1 MFSQTYSATL
11 QGISA
16 TSVSVEANSG
26 ERGDPKVVLV
36 GLPDTA
42 VKESLDR
49 VQSSLTTS
57 GFSLPRTR
65 ATINLAPRP
74 EKRG

>member
-1 MFSQTYSATL
+1 MKFA
-11 QGISA
+11 
-16 TSVSVEANSG
+16 
-26 ERGDPKVVLV
+26 

-65 ATINLAPRP
+65 VTINLAPADLKKEVVPLIYRLLFAYLHLQAG
-74 EKRG
+74 EH

>member
-1 MFSQTYSATL
+1 MLSQTYSATL
-11 QGISA
+11 RGISA
-16 TSVSVEANSG
+16 ISVSVEANSG
-26 ERGDPKVVLV
+26 GGDPKVVLV

-57 GFSLPRTR
+57 GFSLPRT
-65 ATINLAPRP
+65 
-74 EKRG
+74 E